1 MDEAIQTE
9 SQPETQEQQPASFI
23 DSLPEDLRNE
33 PSLKNF
39 TDAGSLAKSFVHA
52 QRMIGA
58 DKVALPG
65 KSATDE
71 EWRGVYSKIGMPAEA
86 SGYEYEADFDEQEHQ
101 SFRAA
106 AHAAGLNVKQ
116 AQAMASFLDSQG
128 KETLQGFE
136 EQAEIARLDG
146 EKELR
151 QEYGAALEDKLGRAK
166 GAAIAMG
173 LPHEFDE
180 QGNAYIPMFDEI
192 MLADGRALGDHPFII
207 KLFTNL
213 ADQLGEDTLEG
224 ATKELVMTPEEAS
237 RQIAELTAQ
246 GMPYWDSQH
255 PEHSNHVSEVLRLRE
270 FTIVPVEG

>member
-9 SQPETQEQQPASFI
+9 SQPETQEQQPHLS

-33 PSLKNF
+33 PSLKNL

-116 AQAMASFLDSQG
+116 AQAMASFLDSQ
-128 KETLQGFE
+128 
-136 EQAEIARLDG
+136 
-146 EKELR
+146 EK
-151 QEYGAALEDKLGRAK
+151 KHCK
-166 GAAIAMG
+166 
-173 LPHEFDE
+173 
-180 QGNAYIPMFDEI
+180 
-192 MLADGRALGDHPFII
+192 
-207 KLFTNL
+207 
-213 ADQLGEDTLEG
+213 
-224 ATKELVMTPEEAS
+224 AS
-237 RQIAELTAQ
+237 RSKQRLHAWMARKNCARNTALKI
-246 GMPYWDSQH
+246 SQAAQKAQ
-255 PEHSNHVSEVLRLRE
+255 R
-270 FTIVPVEG
+270 